1 MEILKTMSLWELE
14 KAMFLLKTAK
24 ELNMDVNTSESILSV
39 NNNSGYTYLW
49 CENYN
54 FTLFMPISCE
64 LTRENVYVL
73 WTNLENGEEIEE
85 NFTEF
90 FNLKDIENWANEL
103 ELNSKN

>member
-90 FNLKDIENWANEL
+90 FNLKDIENWDNEL

>member
-64 LTRENVYVL
+64 LTRENVYV
-73 WTNLENGEEIEE
+73 GQI
-85 NFTEF
+85 
-90 FNLKDIENWANEL
+90 
-103 ELNSKN
+103 